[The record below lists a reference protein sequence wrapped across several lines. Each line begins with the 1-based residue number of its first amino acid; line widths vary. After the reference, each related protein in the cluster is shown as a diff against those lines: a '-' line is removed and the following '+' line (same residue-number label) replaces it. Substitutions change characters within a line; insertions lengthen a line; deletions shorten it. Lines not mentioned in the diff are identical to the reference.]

1 MITNQRQYKLAKAE
15 AQRFEE
21 ALEKATAK
29 GPRKGVHPRIHQAK
43 LEGLKSQL
51 EELEGEIA
59 EFEAL
64 SSPEARSEFTVTS
77 VLDLTKVLIQ
87 ARIAAGWTQKQLA
100 DELGMTE
107 QQIQRYEATRYEG
120 ISLKRAN
127 DIAKAL
133 NISFRGAGEYDK
145 SKRAS

>member
-1 MITNQRQYKLAKAE
+1 
-15 AQRFEE
+15 
-21 ALEKATAK
+21 
-29 GPRKGVHPRIHQAK
+29 
-43 LEGLKSQL
+43 
-51 EELEGEIA
+51 
-59 EFEAL
+59 
-64 SSPEARSEFTVTS
+64 
-77 VLDLTKVLIQ
+77 
-87 ARIAAGWTQKQLA
+87 
-100 DELGMTE
+100 MTE